1 MTRGYRPVVA
11 IGEAQRKATAWGFML
26 IELVTEAKLPFDF
39 VVNIHGRTSLIRIRR
54 LKYSQYGISD
64 ILKSCAQE
72 IKELRELRIPDGIL
86 RELWVRGPERTWH
99 RYLVLAE
106 SIEALK
112 TEENRLEENGSAGI
126 PDVLQQLVA
135 G

>member
-1 MTRGYRPVVA
+1 
-11 IGEAQRKATAWGFML
+11 
-26 IELVTEAKLPFDF
+26 
-39 VVNIHGRTSLIRIRR
+39 
-54 LKYSQYGISD
+54 
-64 ILKSCAQE
+64 
-72 IKELRELRIPDGIL
+72 
-86 RELWVRGPERTWH
+86 
-99 RYLVLAE
+99 VLAE